1 MYVISVY
8 VCELELRNE
17 HSSILNI
24 VKYLSIEI
32 SNVTTLR

>member
-1 MYVISVY
+1 MYVIS
-8 VCELELRNE
+8 ELELRNE

-32 SNVTTLR
+32 SNVTT